1 MTTREQD
8 AQTKARVEIRK
19 IFEETSDRARKA
31 YEETKK
37 QADIVYKEARKI
49 ATDKLAKKAADE
61 AYKKTLNEAKKVRDA
76 ILAEA
81 LAVHMASYEQMEK
94 GIK

>member
-1 MTTREQD
+1 MTTQGQD
-8 AQTKARVEIRK
+8 ARTKARFEIRR
-19 IFEETSDRARKA
+19 IYEETSDQARHA

-37 QADIVYKEARKI
+37 QADIVYKEAKKT
-49 ATDKLAKKAADE
+49 ATDKVAKKAADE

-81 LAVHMASYEQMEK
+81 LAVHTASYTQMERD
-94 GIK
+94 IK